1 MILRHEREQFDE
13 LPAENTFESVDEHSG
28 EVLCSCRIYVSQ
40 NEALFPT
47 RPLRIYLDIQGDSL
61 SDPLLG
67 ASVASGKEIARQ
79 SCMPSRVFTQVE
91 PDDSKRLDAL
101 KVLGFRD
108 SDGLVLMERRE
119 ELSEEAELPL
129 GCVKVAD
136 DLDDPLEQEYF
147 LERYSQLYN
156 EQYDQEWLEEMR
168 AHTGFKRILIVSST
182 GMVGET
188 ILWEEGD
195 HCMIGWLHT
204 ARRWRRKG
212 IARCLLQLACI
223 ECASRG
229 LRSIQVETQVRI
241 PNLLHLLESSG
252 FRQKELILRY
262 PGVDV
267 N

>member
-1 MILRHEREQFDE
+1 MILRHEREQIDE

-28 EVLCSCRIYVSQ
+28 EVLCSCRIYVSE

-47 RPLRIYLDIQGDSL
+47 RPLRIYLDIAGARISDS
-61 SDPLLG
+61 LLG
-67 ASVASGKEIARQ
+67 ASVARAKEIARQ
-79 SCMPSRVFTQVE
+79 SGIPSRVFSQVE
-91 PDDSKRLDAL
+91 PNDSERLAAL
-101 KVLGFRD
+101 KVLGFKD
-108 SDGLVLMERRE
+108 SDGLVLMERPVAPA
-119 ELSEEAELPL
+119 EEAELPL
-129 GCVKVAD
+129 GCVMVTD

-156 EQYDQEWLEEMR
+156 EQYDHEWLEEMR
-168 AHTGFKRILIVSST
+168 AHRGFKRILIVSST

-188 ILWEEGD
+188 ILWEEDG
-195 HCMIGWLHT
+195 HALISWLHT
-204 ARRWRRKG
+204 SRRWRRKG
-212 IARCLLQLACI
+212 VARCLLQLACA
-223 ECASRG
+223 ECARSG
-229 LRSIQVETQVRI
+229 LDSIQVEAQVRI